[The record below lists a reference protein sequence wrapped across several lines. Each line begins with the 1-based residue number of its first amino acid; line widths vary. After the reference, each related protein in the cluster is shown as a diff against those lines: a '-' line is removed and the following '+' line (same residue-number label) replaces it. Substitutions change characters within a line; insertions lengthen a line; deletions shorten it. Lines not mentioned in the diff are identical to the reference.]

1 MSNNNNRMI
10 VFASILGAI
19 LATSILALNPSTI
32 TNASAQPYG
41 DQYGYDNNNYQKK
54 SSHVDIQKINCVNS
68 NVNINGVD
76 VTEVPQDSIGAAA
89 ANEGDGA
96 TADAAIT
103 QNGNGLADRIN
114 FERNLVN
121 ICVNVNDNEQL
132 KVSPPPP
139 ATLAVTKTV
148 TCTPDTTS
156 QAAQVCE
163 TIRNTI
169 FPSSFTILVFGINAN
184 PSEFAG
190 SSVPVNV
197 TLDAGDYDVGEES
210 PLIEPIPGV
219 VITLNTDFS
228 EDCKGTM
235 EAGESKTCDVTNN
248 YSVRSVT

>member
-1 MSNNNNRMI
+1 M
-10 VFASILGAI
+10 
-19 LATSILALNPSTI
+19 
-32 TNASAQPYG
+32 
-41 DQYGYDNNNYQKK
+41 
-54 SSHVDIQKINCVNS
+54 
-68 NVNINGVD
+68 
-76 VTEVPQDSIGAAA
+76 
-89 ANEGDGA
+89 
-96 TADAAIT
+96 
-103 QNGNGLADRIN
+103 
-114 FERNLVN
+114 
-121 ICVNVNDNEQL
+121 
-132 KVSPPPP
+132 
-139 ATLAVTKTV
+139 
-148 TCTPDTTS
+148 
-156 QAAQVCE
+156 CE

-190 SSVPVNV
+190 SSVPVDV